1 MKPRPAF
8 LQAACILSLAVAT
21 LLSLGSGGCR
31 RQSQPGREAAG
42 LSETKSAAWNASDWY
57 VEQMPGGRVSFG
69 ADTLT
74 IEDKAGCSVWLRRKL
89 KAPLRLS
96 FTARLVS
103 KGGPLDR
110 VSDLNCFWM
119 ATDPARPDGSVIV
132 PGKPRSG
139 AFADYDSLR
148 CYYVGMG
155 GNTNTTTR
163 FRRYAGNGERPLLP
177 EHDLKE
183 PAVLL
188 EGNRDYR
195 IEIFCSAEGLSYARD
210 GVVIFKWKDPQPLT
224 EGYFAFR
231 TVWSHLEIRDFRVTD
246 QAPGG

>member
-1 MKPRPAF
+1 M
-8 LQAACILSLAVAT
+8 
-21 LLSLGSGGCR
+21 
-31 RQSQPGREAAG
+31 
-42 LSETKSAAWNASDWY
+42 ASDWY
-57 VEQMPGGRVSFG
+57 VEQMPGGRVRFE
-69 ADTLT
+69 ADTL
-74 IEDKAGCSVWLRRKL
+74 IVEDKAGCTVWLRRKL
-89 KAPLRLS
+89 NAPLRLS

-119 ATDPARPDGSVIV
+119 ASDPARPDGSVIV
-132 PGKPRSG
+132 PEKPRSG

-177 EHDLKE
+177 EHDLKAPE
-183 PAVLL
+183 VLL

-195 IEIFCSAEGLSYARD
+195 IEITSSAEGLSYARD
-210 GVVIFKWKDPQPLT
+210 GVVLFSWKDPQPLL
-224 EGYFAFR
+224 EGYFGFR
-231 TVWSHLEIRDFRVTD
+231 TVWSHLEIRDFRVTG